1 MLRQASTTYTPPI
14 FKMFQEQVLRTLN
27 YDTFLCDDSDT
38 EEKVYK
44 VKFHGT
50 ERDHVVKFFPK
61 EEKVNCSCKK
71 FEFAGIL
78 CSHSLKVLDINNIK
92 HIPQQYILKRWTID
106 AKVLDIT
113 SNCNLHEDRKT
124 ILTKRYKELCR
135 MFIQIAARAAES
147 EESYLMAANYAE
159 KLAEEVEKCLKHRS
173 DPDTVG
179 DSNNITT
186 TSSKQNERPTKPKGM
201 KVKEKTARGSN
212 RHPDIFA
219 DPNINPST
227 SSEQNEGFANPTE
240 PNINSCTSSKQNKGL
255 AKPKGIKL
263 KEKTIQGASRPIGGL
278 EKAKSKRKRKVDNP
292 VALQPHGTSMGHSKV
307 FTNQMPAYL
316 PQYNPILNPMA
327 MYGQDQRLPAELQHY
342 NSLMDH
348 LGVPTNHVYTYSEQ
362 CNSALDASLLP
373 SLGTMRGHPAPNFSL
388 QPTIGT
394 MRGHPALNAS
404 LQSSIG
410 TMNQAPNASLQPSV
424 GTMTGHPTPNA
435 SLQHPIGMMIRH
447 PALNAPLQPSVG
459 TMTCQ
464 NQVFF
469 QQQKPT

>member
-1 MLRQASTTYTPPI
+1 MAKAIRSVLPHSHRRLCVWHMNQNAIKHLGGVVTDYKKFNADFRHCIYDIEEEDEFISAWNEMLDKYG
-14 FKMFQEQVLRTLN
+14 LRDNAWLQ
-27 YDTFLCDDSDT
+27 SDI
-38 EEKVYK
+38 EEKVY
-44 VKFHGT
+44 
-50 ERDHVVKFFPK
+50 
-61 EEKVNCSCKK
+61 
-71 FEFAGIL
+71 
-78 CSHSLKVLDINNIK
+78 KVLDINNIK

-147 EESYLMAANYAE
+147 EESYLMAANYMQRI
-159 KLAEEVEKCLKHRS
+159 AEEVEKCLKHRS
-173 DPDTVG
+173 DPDIGNSVCSQVA

-186 TSSKQNERPTKPKGM
+186 TSSEQNERPTKPKGM

-212 RHPDIFA
+212 RHPDIFT
-219 DPNINPST
+219 DPNINSST

-240 PNINSCTSSKQNKGL
+240 RNINSCTSSKQNKGL

-278 EKAKSKRKRKVDNP
+278 EKAKSKRTRKVDNP
-292 VALQPHGTSMGHSKV
+292 VALQPHGSSMGHSEV

-316 PQYNPILNPMA
+316 PQYNPILNPMT

-342 NSLMDH
+342 NSLMGN

-373 SLGTMRGHPAPNFSL
+373 SLVTMRGHPAPNVSL
-388 QPTIGT
+388 QPTVGT
-394 MRGHPALNAS
+394 MRGHPTLNAS

-424 GTMTGHPTPNA
+424 G
-435 SLQHPIGMMIRH
+435 
-447 PALNAPLQPSVG
+447 
-459 TMTCQ
+459 Q